1 MAAPTPDR
9 LMLAGLVQAEHILR
23 ALHQH
28 WPADACRDAH
38 QILTRLHERPPNPEL
53 DPKIKE

>member
-1 MAAPTPDR
+1 V
-9 LMLAGLVQAEHILR
+9 LAGLVQAEHILR

-38 QILTRLHERPPNPEL
+38 LILTGHPPDSTPPEER
-53 DPKIKE
+53 